1 MYKCPDCDKEYKLTD
16 SLRKHVRL
24 VHNENVTMTC
34 CKFCDKVFYDTSLKA
49 GHVSTFHSDCT
60 SGGSGNSTNTNL
72 QNNDTT
78 ASENMTMMPQKNI
91 TASMSKSTPSANSSS
106 SSNNTKYHCPQC
118 TQSFYMVDGLRK
130 HARMSHNL
138 SIMSCPDC
146 TKVFTDM
153 NSRNIHMSKG
163 HSNNHNH
170 QNNMVNGGHSG
181 SLLKNLTGTPATKSS
196 LLKSETSSTMMMAS
210 TSSPVTS
217 NAEESVYQCPK
228 CSKGY
233 SIAKS
238 LRKHCRINHNK
249 LSICFCHN
257 CPKVIFFQM
266 IFLKTFFAEFLSTY
280 SKCMS
285 VLLERVFLH
294 YNNEVYCIQ
303 LLLKEVCIRTY
314 KAF

>member
-49 GHVSTFHSDCT
+49 GHVSTFHADC
-60 SGGSGNSTNTNL
+60 SGGAAAGSGSTNL
-72 QNNDTT
+72 NDTST
-78 ASENMTMMPQKNI
+78 SENMMPQMST
-91 TASMSKSTPSANSSS
+91 TATPPSSS
-106 SSNNTKYHCPQC
+106 SSTNKYHCPQC

-257 CPKVIFFQM
+257 CPKVIFF
-266 IFLKTFFAEFLSTY
+266 FK
-280 SKCMS
+280 
-285 VLLERVFLH
+285 
-294 YNNEVYCIQ
+294 
-303 LLLKEVCIRTY
+303 
-314 KAF
+314 

>member
-1 MYKCPDCDKEYKLTD
+1 
-16 SLRKHVRL
+16 
-24 VHNENVTMTC
+24 
-34 CKFCDKVFYDTSLKA
+34 
-49 GHVSTFHSDCT
+49 
-60 SGGSGNSTNTNL
+60 
-72 QNNDTT
+72 
-78 ASENMTMMPQKNI
+78 
-91 TASMSKSTPSANSSS
+91 MSKSTSSANSSS

-303 LLLKEVCIRTY
+303 LLLKEVCTRTY